1 MTILLILPIVVPL
14 LSAAVSLIAWRSPGA
29 QRAIGLV
36 SAAGLLASGIALLVA
51 VEADGVLAVTVG
63 GWPAP
68 FGITLVADLLSAIMI
83 VVTGVVGLAVAV
95 YSAGTVDG
103 RRQSFGYHP
112 LFSILLVGVS
122 GAFLTGDIFNLY
134 VWFEVMLIASFVLL
148 ALGGERA
155 QLEGALKYV
164 ALNLVSSALFLSGV
178 GLLYGVAGTLNMADL
193 AGKLPAVEPSGLV
206 TAISMLFLVAFG
218 IKAAIF
224 PLFFWLPASYH
235 TPPAAV
241 SAVFAGLL
249 TKVGVYA
256 LIRVFTLVFTGDPGL
271 VDTILL
277 VAAALT
283 MIIGVLGAIVQHE
296 FRRVLSFLIVSG
308 IGFMIMG
315 LALHTPLA
323 LAGSIFYIVHGSIA
337 KSNLF
342 LIGGV
347 VERLAG
353 TGELVRLGGLWVL
366 RPGLALLFLI
376 PAMSLAGIPPLSGFF
391 AKLALVRAGLEIE
404 QFGIVAVALVSSLLT
419 LYAMLTLWNA
429 AFWKPAPQADPSAS
443 GPAGA
448 GTAGA
453 GRSLDRRLTGPI
465 VALAACTIALT
476 IAAEPAFSLASRA
489 ADQLLDPS
497 AYIVAVLGGAR

>member
-1 MTILLILPIVVPL
+1 MTILLILPIVIPLGAAALAL
-14 LSAAVSLIAWRSPGA
+14 LSWRSPVR
-29 QRAIGLV
+29 QRVIVLIGT
-36 SAAGLLASGIALLVA
+36 AALLAAGIALLVE
-51 VEADGVLAVTVG
+51 VERVGVLALTVG
-63 GWPAP
+63 GWQAP
-68 FGITLVADLLSAIMI
+68 FGITLVADLFSAIMI
-83 VVTGVVGLAVAV
+83 VITGVIGVAVAV
-95 YSAGTVDG
+95 YGLATVDG

-112 LFSILLVGVS
+112 LYAILLVGVC

-164 ALNLVSSALFLSGV
+164 ALNLVASALFLSGV

-193 AGKLPAVEPSGLV
+193 AGKLSAVEPTGLV
-206 TAISMLFLVAFG
+206 TAISVLFLVAFG
-218 IKAAIF
+218 IKAAVF

-235 TPPAAV
+235 TPPAAI

-256 LIRVFTLVFTGDPGL
+256 LIRVFTLVFTDDLGL

-283 MIIGVLGAIVQHE
+283 MIVGVFGAMVQHE

-308 IGFMIMG
+308 IGYMIMG
-315 LALHTPLA
+315 LALHTALA
-323 LAGSIFYIVHGSIA
+323 LAGSILYIIHGSIV

-342 LIGGV
+342 LVGGV

-353 TGELVRLGGLWVL
+353 TGELARLGGLWAL
-366 RPGLALLFLI
+366 RPGLAILFLV

-391 AKLALVRAGLEIE
+391 AKLSLVQAGLAIE
-404 QFGIVAVALVSSLLT
+404 QYAIVGVALVVSVLT
-419 LYAMLTLWNA
+419 LYCMLKLWNE
-429 AFWKPAPQADPSAS
+429 AFWKAAPDHDPA
-443 GPAGA
+443 AGA
-448 GTAGA
+448 PPDLTA
-453 GRSLDRRLTGPI
+453 RLDRRITTPM
-465 VALAACTIALT
+465 VALTAVTIA
-476 IAAEPAFSLASRA
+476 ISVAAEPTFGLAMRA
-489 ADQLLDPS
+489 ADQLLDPT
-497 AYIVAVLGGAR
+497 AYIVAVLGATP